1 MDEGAG
7 GHGAGRDGSHCKGAR
22 SSGLLEGR
30 KRREACGRRIG
41 RRRLQAGVVDAEPRR
56 RWQCVWGKALW
67 GLVRDEAASYVP
79 GKALWGLKACGGDEA
94 LC

>member
-7 GHGAGRDGSHCKGAR
+7 GHGAERDGSHGKGAR

-67 GLVRDEAASYVP
+67 GMVLSRRQGHAEAR
-79 GKALWGLKACGGDEA
+79 EA
-94 LC
+94 IRKVARKPKN